1 MRQRFGIRTRLILV
15 VIPVVLVL
23 IISFFAL
30 SKNMIEKLA
39 KENLVSESQV
49 YAGNIGTWA
58 SNILSEIKV
67 YQDAINEGVF
77 KDDKEILHFMEASVE
92 SNEAYPIGLYMGDD
106 AGVYLDA
113 SGWIPGDDWVLVERD
128 WYLEGKEHA
137 ELAFGEPYYDSQ
149 SGQVCVSASV
159 RMNYDKAVRVL
170 AVDVYLDYVA
180 GLMKEIQIGKSG
192 KAFLVTKS
200 TQTVIAHPEES
211 MMDVK
216 LSDSG
221 LDSIYANTSAAM
233 KSGKTGLIEA
243 KGDAGQYFVCIN
255 DIEDTDWCLVTYISK
270 REVLSDLHW
279 LELCMLMIAIVAG
292 VVLIVLILRM
302 MNRVVKPVQQVT
314 DVLSEVAAGDFS
326 QNIEVGSDRND
337 EIAQMSSSM
346 QMFLEK
352 MRGII
357 SDISGTAEW
366 LNRQSQ
372 ENGMV
377 SDTLLESADHQ
388 ANAMTEMGNMV
399 EELSKTANEV
409 SAEMAS
415 LADVIHSARSEGNH
429 AGTIMQDT
437 VEASRQGQRAM
448 QDIKT
453 SMRDIETTI
462 TSLAEQIRHTEESIG
477 QISNMVN
484 LIMDIAEETNLL
496 SLNASIEAARAGEAG
511 QGFAV
516 VAEQIGKLAENS
528 GSAADD
534 ISGLT
539 QNIRETV
546 TQATAHMEQSVAEVK
561 ESAVMI
567 ESASQTFGDV
577 FAKVGETDA
586 IVRNMVTLVGQVDK
600 MASEMMRASESQL
613 SVAEEITKST
623 TLLGEY
629 TKTVTDNSDTVAKSA
644 KALEEQSSA
653 LSESMNQFTV

>member
-1 MRQRFGIRTRLILV
+1 MKQRFGIRTRLILV

-49 YAGNIGTWA
+49 YAGHISTWA

-67 YQDAINEGVF
+67 YQDVINEGVF
-77 KDDKEILHFMEASVE
+77 KDDKEILHFMESSVE
-92 SNEAYPIGLYMGDD
+92 KNEAYPIGLYMGDD
-106 AGVYLDA
+106 AGVYLDG
-113 SGWIPGDDWVLVERD
+113 SGWVPDDDWVLVERD
-128 WYLEGKEHA
+128 WYLEGREHA

-159 RMNYDKAVRVL
+159 RMDYDKATRVL
-170 AVDVYLDYVA
+170 AADVYLDYVA

-192 KAFLVTKS
+192 RAFLVTKS
-200 TQTVIAHPEES
+200 TQTVIAHPQES
-211 MMDVK
+211 MLDVK

-233 KSGKTGLIEA
+233 KQGRTGLIES
-243 KGDAGQYFVCIN
+243 KGDAGQYFVCIG
-255 DIEDTDWCLVTYISK
+255 DIEGTDWCLVTYISQK
-270 REVLSDLHW
+270 EVLSDLHW
-279 LELCMLMIAIVAG
+279 LEFYMLLIAVLAG

-302 MNRVVKPVQQVT
+302 MNRIVKPVQQVT

-326 QNIEVGSDRND
+326 KNIEVGSGRND
-337 EIAQMSSSM
+337 EIAQMSNSM

-352 MRGII
+352 MRSII

-366 LNRQSQ
+366 LNKQSQ
-372 ENGMV
+372 ENGLV
-377 SDTLLESADHQ
+377 SDTLLESADYQ
-388 ANAMTEMGNMV
+388 ANAMTALGGMV
-399 EELSKTANEV
+399 EELSETANTV

-415 LADVIHSARSEGNH
+415 LADVIHNATSEGNH
-429 AGTIMQDT
+429 AGAIMQDT
-437 VEASRQGQRAM
+437 VAASKQGQKAM
-448 QDIKT
+448 LDIKT
-453 SMRDIETTI
+453 SMHDIETTI
-462 TSLAEQIRHTEESIG
+462 SSLSEQIMHTEEAIG

-546 TQATAHMEQSVAEVK
+546 TQATAHMEESVAEVK
-561 ESAVMI
+561 KSVIMI
-567 ESASQTFGDV
+567 ESAGQTFGDV

-586 IVRNMVTLVGQVDK
+586 IVRNMVTLVGQVDRV
-600 MASEMMRASESQL
+600 ASDMMRAAESQL
-613 SVAEEITKST
+613 AVAEEITKST
-623 TLLGEY
+623 TMLGEY
-629 TKTVTDNSDTVAKSA
+629 TKTVTDNSGTVAESA